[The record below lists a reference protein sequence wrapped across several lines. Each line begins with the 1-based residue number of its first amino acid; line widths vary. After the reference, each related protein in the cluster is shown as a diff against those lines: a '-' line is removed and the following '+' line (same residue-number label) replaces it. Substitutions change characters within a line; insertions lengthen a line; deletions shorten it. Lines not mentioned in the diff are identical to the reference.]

1 MSEQSSCLSEKIIY
15 FMDIDDLANQVAG
28 EIEAEFF
35 LTDWSY
41 WNYDLTLIHVAGN
54 LYKGTIEMSWAL
66 ESYSAGVEVVYDGNN
81 YQWEVFDGLP
91 DPEAPPPVDDYEV
104 PLDPDIVEPPPFDD
118 CEVPPDLD
126 VAEFRVTCKHCDGS
140 ETTNMVVCQECHYTA
155 ENQFWPLDCKCPSC
169 GKLQDG
175 YHCGWCMEFTPFD
188 EMPDY
193 LAQVSPSVEVTE
205 PSDDVETSTIEIKRL
220 PIMPLLV
227 IIFICAAAVLFF
239 TGCPNS
245 PEKTVEGTEK
255 VAESTRENPVRVRPE
270 HSWSVDV
277 GQNAQVA
284 KRTFRILPVRPELSA
299 SIAEQADYV
308 VQSSAYWCGQ
318 LAQTLQSNSTSRVN
332 DLLEELPVHLV
343 AHRSTLDLCYAK
355 IQASEATI
363 AERLEGSPEVQRKRL
378 RSIEAMNAELEAV
391 ETYLAKCDILW
402 DEVSAYYSRSASPP
416 GSKLTQ
422 GWIDQLK
429 AQMAAASALLN

>member
-1 MSEQSSCLSEKIIY
+1 MSGFRVSCVHCGDQPAYIECDECGHQTNGVWPFDGECPNCGKPDGGYGCLSCEKWTR
-15 FMDIDDLANQVAG
+15 FD
-28 EIEAEFF
+28 
-35 LTDWSY
+35 
-41 WNYDLTLIHVAGN
+41 
-54 LYKGTIEMSWAL
+54 EMP
-66 ESYSAGVEVVYDGNN
+66 D
-81 YQWEVFDGLP
+81 YQ
-91 DPEAPPPVDDYEV
+91 AK
-104 PLDPDIVEPPPFDD
+104 
-118 CEVPPDLD
+118 VPPDLD

-155 ENQFWPLDCKCPSC
+155 ENQFWPLDCKCPNC

-175 YHCGWCMEFTPFD
+175 YHCGWCMELTPFD

-205 PSDDVETSTIEIKRL
+205 PSEDVETSTIEIKRL

-227 IIFICAAAVLFF
+227 IIFICAAAVWFF
-239 TGCPNS
+239 S
-245 PEKTVEGTEK
+245 DKLEWLKPEIAEGTEQ
-255 VAESTRENPVRVRPE
+255 VSESYQAIAEQFRSME
-270 HSWSVDV
+270 V
-277 GQNAQVA
+277 GQGAQVA
-284 KRTFRILPVRPELSA
+284 KRTFRTLPVRPELSA

-308 VQSSAYWCGQ
+308 VESSAYWCGQ

-355 IQASEATI
+355 IQASEVTI
-363 AERLEGSPEVQRKRL
+363 AEHLEGSPEVQRKRL

-391 ETYLAKCDILW
+391 EGYLAKCDILW

-416 GSKLTQ
+416 DSKLTQ
-422 GWIDQLK
+422 GWINQLE